1 MSRTPFHNDNPEEEN
16 MQYPRL
22 ALQPA
27 ALAAALMAALAGM
40 PAQAAN
46 TLIGFAE
53 LAANTFAPGPT
64 SGQFQSPASGVVPP
78 YIDKQ
83 PVQGFSAVLAG
94 PSAGSFYVMPDNGF
108 GNKANSPDY
117 LLRMYAVTPD
127 FRTATGG
134 SGLVRAADYTTGAV
148 RNSFDN
154 NSYINLRD
162 PDGKLGF
169 PIVAAGTNYPY
180 AGSGAGNAGIPVDSS
195 IRNGRLLTGGDLD
208 IESVRRDKNGNL
220 WFGEEFGPFLVKTDA
235 TGKVLKH
242 EVSLPNS
249 LGIGSNPLVQ
259 SPQNPYLGAGGNNLR
274 GSNGFEGMAIN
285 PAGDK
290 LYTLLEGPLI
300 EDPNQK
306 RLIINE
312 FSVDTESYTGKT
324 FGYRL
329 DAAGTNIGDMT
340 AINDH
345 EFLVIERNGIQG
357 TSPNAGD
364 MFKKIFKI
372 DLNKVDADGFAEK
385 TLVVDLLD
393 IADPNDLNRDGK
405 TSFDFPFVTIEDVL
419 ILDANTLLVINDNN
433 YPGNGGRTLVGPDS
447 TEFIQIRL
455 DTALNVSPVPEPGT
469 YALMLAGLAG
479 VGLVA
484 RRGRRAQAQR

>member
-1 MSRTPFHNDNPEEEN
+1 

-22 ALQPA
+22 AMHPA
-27 ALAAALMAALAGM
+27 AWAAALTLALAGL

-46 TLIGFAE
+46 TLAGFAE
-53 LAANTFAPGPT
+53 LAADTFAPGPT
-64 SGQFQSPASGVVPP
+64 SGQFQNPANGVVPP
-78 YIDKQ
+78 YVDKQ
-83 PVQGFSAVLAG
+83 SVQGFSAVLAG
-94 PSAGSFYVMPDNGF
+94 PRAGSFYVMPDNGF
-108 GNKANSPDY
+108 GNKGNSPDY
-117 LLRMYAVTPD
+117 LLRMYAVAPD

-134 SGLVRAADYTTGAV
+134 SGVVHAADYTTGAA
-148 RNSFDN
+148 RGGFDER
-154 NSYINLRD
+154 SYINLRD

-169 PIVAAGTNYPY
+169 PIVAAGTHYPY
-180 AGSGAGNAGIPVDSS
+180 AGSGAGSASIPVDPG
-195 IRNGRLLTGGDLD
+195 IRSGRLLTGGDLD
-208 IESVRRDKNGNL
+208 IESVRKDKNGNL
-220 WFGEEFGPFLVKTDA
+220 WFGDEFGPFLVKTDA

-242 EVSLPNS
+242 EVALPNS

-259 SPQNPYLGAGGNNLR
+259 SPQNPYLGGGANNLR
-274 GSNGFEGMAIN
+274 GSSGFEGMAIN

-290 LYTLLEGPLI
+290 LYTLLEGALV

-306 RLIINE
+306 RLVINE
-312 FSVDTESYTGKT
+312 FSVDEERYTGKT

-372 DLNKVDADGFAEK
+372 DLDKVDAEGFAEK

-393 IADPNDLNRDGK
+393 IADPHDLNRDGK
-405 TSFDFPFVTIEDVL
+405 LTFDFPFVTIEDVL
-419 ILDANTLLVINDNN
+419 ILDAHTLLVINDNN
-433 YPGNGGRTLVGPDS
+433 YPGNGGRTVLGPDS

-479 VGLVA
+479 VGLAA
-484 RRGRRAQAQR
+484 RRGRVRQPKR

>member
-1 MSRTPFHNDNPEEEN
+1 MKYPE
-16 MQYPRL
+16 L
-22 ALQPA
+22 ARRPA
-27 ALAAALMAALAGM
+27 ALAAALALMTLAAA

-46 TLIGFAE
+46 TLVGFAE
-53 LAANTFAPGPT
+53 LAADTFAPGPT
-64 SGQFQSPASGVVPP
+64 SGQFQSPANGVVPP

-83 PVQGFSAVLAG
+83 SVQGFSAVLQG
-94 PSAGSFYVMPDNGF
+94 PVAGSYYVMPDNGF
-108 GNKANSPDY
+108 GNKANSVDY
-117 LLRMYAVTPD
+117 LLRMYAVAPD

-134 SGLVRAADYTTGAV
+134 SGVVKAVDYTSGAV
-148 RNSFDN
+148 RNSFDT
-154 NSYINLRD
+154 STYITLRD
-162 PDGKLGF
+162 PDHKLGF
-169 PIVAAGTNYPY
+169 SLVASGAYYPY
-180 AGSGAGNAGIPVDSS
+180 SGGTGNGSIAVDSS

-220 WFGEEFGPFLVKTDA
+220 WFGEEFGPFLIKTDA
-235 TGKVLKH
+235 TGKVLKQ
-242 EVSLPNS
+242 EVALPNS

-259 SPQNPYLGAGGNNLR
+259 SPQNPYLGPNGNNLR

-285 PAGDK
+285 PNGDK
-290 LYTLLEGPLI
+290 LYTLLEGPI
-300 EDPNQK
+300 IQDPNQK

-312 FSVDTESYTGKT
+312 FSIDSESYTGKT

-329 DAAGTNIGDMT
+329 DPAGTNIGDMT

-357 TSPNAGD
+357 TSPNAAD
-364 MFKKIFKI
+364 MFKRIYKI

-385 TLVVDLLD
+385 TLVVDLLN

-405 TSFDFPFVTIEDVL
+405 TTFDFPFVTIEDVL

-433 YPGNGGRTLVGPDS
+433 YPGNGGRTLLGPDS
-447 TEFIQIRL
+447 TEFIKIHL
-455 DTALNVSPVPEPGT
+455 DTALNVAAVPEPET

-479 VGLVA
+479 VGLAA
-484 RRGRRAQAQR
+484 RRRRAQAQR